1 MGDIVKTLRVWS
13 DRADTPEA
21 AIKTCE
27 AAAREIESLRAELKS
42 AVGILRNI
50 DGYADDCE
58 CFQCQNIK
66 AFLANHSAPQESAQ

>member
-1 MGDIVKTLRVWS
+1 MGEELTQSMFENLHN
-13 DRADTPEA
+13 
-21 AIKTCE
+21 
-27 AAAREIESLRAELKS
+27 EIDALRAELKS

-66 AFLANHSAPQESAQ
+66 SFLANHSAPQESAP